1 VVHHCPTRMR
11 KSLFVIAF
19 AVLVVVATTS
29 TPGQIAQAADDEVP
43 LDVVADSV
51 RARGYTCED
60 PREAKRDEAASKPD
74 EAAWTIDCG
83 NAHYRVIYKGD
94 ASVEV
99 EPVD

>member
-1 VVHHCPTRMR
+1 MVHHCPTRMR
-11 KSLFVIAF
+11 KNLPVIPF
-19 AVLVVVATTS
+19 AVLVLGAMTS
-29 TPGQIAQAADDEVP
+29 TPGQVTRAADDEVP